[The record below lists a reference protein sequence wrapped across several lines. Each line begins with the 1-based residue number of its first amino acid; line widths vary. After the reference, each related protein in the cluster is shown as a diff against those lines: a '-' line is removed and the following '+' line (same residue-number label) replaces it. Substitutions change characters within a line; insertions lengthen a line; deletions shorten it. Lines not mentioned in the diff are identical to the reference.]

1 MSEPL
6 RELFVREKPVR
17 LLIEINNPRTENY
30 ASELSKSVDCTYS
43 HAVRVIQRFEENNLV
58 ETEEKGR
65 KKTIYLTDK
74 GQKIARKLSDLLKE
88 F

>member
-43 HAVRVIQRFEENNLV
+43 HAVRVIQRMEKNGLV

-65 KKTIYLTDK
+65 KKNIFLTDK
-74 GQKIARKLSDLLKE
+74 GTKIAKRLSDLLSE

>member
-17 LLIEINNPRTENY
+17 LLIEVNNPRTKNY

-43 HAVRVIQRFEENNLV
+43 HAVRVIQRFEENGLV
-58 ETEEKGR
+58 KTEQSGR
-65 KKTIYLTDK
+65 RKNIFLTDK
-74 GQKIARKLSDLLKE
+74 GRKVAKKLSELLKE

>member
-17 LLIEINNPRTENY
+17 ILIEISNPRTENY
-30 ASELSKSVDCTYS
+30 ASALSKSVDCTYS
-43 HAVRVIQRFEENNLV
+43 HAVRVIQRLEKNDLV

-65 KKTIYLTDK
+65 RKNIFLTEK
-74 GQKIARKLSDLLKE
+74 GKIIARKLSELLAE

>member
-6 RELFVREKPVR
+6 RDLFVREKPVR

-30 ASELSKSVDCTYS
+30 ASQLSKSVDCTYS
-43 HAVRVIQRFEENNLV
+43 HAVRVVQRFEENELV

-65 KKTIYLTDK
+65 KKNIALTDK
-74 GQKIARKLSDLLKE
+74 GKEIARSLSEVLEE

>member
-6 RELFVREKPVR
+6 RELFIREKPVR

-30 ASELSKSVDCTYS
+30 ASEMSKSIDCTYS
-43 HAVRVIQRFEENNLV
+43 HAVRVIQRFEENGLV

-65 KKTIYLTDK
+65 KKNIFLTDK
-74 GQKIARKLSDLLKE
+74 GKEIAKSLSKTLNVL
-88 F
+88 

>member
-6 RELFVREKPVR
+6 RELFIREKPVR

-43 HAVRVIQRFEENNLV
+43 HAVRVIQRLEKNGLV

-65 KKTIYLTDK
+65 KKNIFLTDK
-74 GQKIARKLSDLLKE
+74 GKKVAKKLSELLSE

>member
-1 MSEPL
+1 VSEPL
-6 RELFVREKPVR
+6 RDLFVREKPVR

-30 ASELSKSVDCTYS
+30 ASQLSKSVDCTYS
-43 HAVRVIQRFEENNLV
+43 HAVRVVQRFEENELV

-65 KKTIYLTDK
+65 KKNIALTDK
-74 GQKIARKLSDLLKE
+74 GKEIARSLSEVLEE

>member
-17 LLIEINNPRTENY
+17 ILIELNNPRTENY

-43 HAVRVIQRFEENNLV
+43 HAVRVIQRLEKNGLV
-58 ETEEKGR
+58 ETQEQGR
-65 KKTIYLTDK
+65 KKNIFLTDK
-74 GQKIARKLSDLLKE
+74 GKRVAKKLSELLAE

>member
-6 RELFVREKPVR
+6 RELFIREKPVR
-17 LLIEINNPRTENY
+17 ILIEINNPRTENY

-43 HAVRVIQRFEENNLV
+43 HAVRVIQRLEKNDLV

-65 KKTIYLTDK
+65 RKNIFLTDK
-74 GQKIARKLSDLLKE
+74 GRKVAKKLSELLSE

>member
-43 HAVRVIQRFEENNLV
+43 HAVRVIQRMEKNGLV

-65 KKTIYLTDK
+65 KKNIFLTDK
-74 GQKIARKLSDLLKE
+74 GTRIAKRLSDLLSE

>member
-1 MSEPL
+1 VSEPL

-43 HAVRVIQRFEENNLV
+43 HAVRVIQRMEKNGLV

-65 KKTIYLTDK
+65 KKNIFLTDK
-74 GQKIARKLSDLLKE
+74 GTRIAKRLSDLLSE

>member
-1 MSEPL
+1 VSKPL

-17 LLIEINNPRTENY
+17 LLIEINNPRTDNY

-43 HAVRVIQRFEENNLV
+43 HAVRVIQRFEENSLV
-58 ETEEKGR
+58 DTEEKGR
-65 KKTIYLTDK
+65 KKNIELTDK
-74 GQKIARKLSDLLKE
+74 GEEIAKKLSKVLNE

>member
-1 MSEPL
+1 VSEPL
-6 RELFVREKPVR
+6 RELFIREKPVR

-43 HAVRVIQRFEENNLV
+43 HAVRVIQRFEENGLV
-58 ETEEKGR
+58 STEEKGR
-65 KKTIYLTDK
+65 KKNIFLTDK
-74 GQKIARKLSDLLKE
+74 GQRIARKLSELLQE

>member
-6 RELFVREKPVR
+6 RELFIREKPVR

-43 HAVRVIQRFEENNLV
+43 HAVRVIQRLEKNNLV

-65 KKTIYLTDK
+65 RKNIFLTDK
-74 GQKIARKLSDLLKE
+74 GKKVAKKLSDLLSE